1 MIAQKETPTTGQA
14 AGATDHHDIIPDDGS
29 DRKLFATMA
38 ARAALKGHTLAKC
51 VDGYMLSRWSHSK
64 HVADLGTVD
73 ALLQRM
79 GA

>member
-1 MIAQKETPTTGQA
+1 
-14 AGATDHHDIIPDDGS
+14 
-29 DRKLFATMA
+29 MA
-38 ARAALKGHTLAKC
+38 ARAALRGHTLTKC
-51 VDGYMLSRWSHSK
+51 VDGYMLSRWSHST